1 MEDKSF
7 ALYCSVQSQLDEIC
21 DALKLDAA
29 TKAYIRQPQKE
40 LTVSVPVKMD
50 SGETKVFT
58 GFRIQHNNARGPY
71 KGGIRFHPE
80 ETVNTVRC
88 LATWMSLKCGV
99 VGIPL
104 GGGKGGI
111 ICNPKE
117 FSVGELERL
126 SRSYVRQV
134 WQLVGPDQDI
144 PAPDVYTTPQIMA
157 WMMDEYSTIKGYG
170 NPGMITGKPLPVGG
184 SIGRG
189 DATSRG
195 GMYTIIE
202 AAKHLKINLKGAKV
216 AIQGYGNAGSFAAI
230 LLGEDTGCKIVAVS
244 DSKGGIFNANGLDGR
259 KVLAHKEKTGSVV
272 GFAGSTP
279 ISNEDLLELDVEILL
294 PSALEDVIT
303 MKNVKN
309 IKAKIIGELANGPT
323 SAEANE
329 ALYKRGIMVI
339 PDILCNAGGV
349 TVSYFEWVQGLY
361 HFWWNEQE
369 VRVKLEEVMT
379 KAFQGVLDMSLK
391 KKVSLR
397 KAAYM
402 VAVTRIAEAMKLR
415 GWV

>member
-1 MEDKSF
+1 
-7 ALYCSVQSQLDEIC
+7 
-21 DALKLDAA
+21 
-29 TKAYIRQPQKE
+29 
-40 LTVSVPVKMD
+40 
-50 SGETKVFT
+50 
-58 GFRIQHNNARGPY
+58 
-71 KGGIRFHPE
+71 
-80 ETVNTVRC
+80 
-88 LATWMSLKCGV
+88 MSLKCAV

-117 FSVGELERL
+117 LSAGETERL
-126 SRSYVRQV
+126 ARSYVRQI
-134 WQLVGPDQDI
+134 WELVGPDQDI

-157 WMMDEYSTIKGYG
+157 WMMDEYSKIKGYG
-170 NPGMITGKPLPVGG
+170 NPGMITGKPIAIGG
-184 SIGRG
+184 SLGRG

-230 LLGEDTGCKIVAVS
+230 LMNEDTGCNIVAVS
-244 DSKGGIFNANGLDGR
+244 DSKGGIYNAKGLDPR
-259 KVLAHKEKTGSVV
+259 KVLAYKEKTGSVV
-272 GFAGSTP
+272 NFPGSKA
-279 ISNEDLLELDVEILL
+279 ISNEELLELDVDILL
-294 PSALEDVIT
+294 PSALEGVIT
-303 MKNVKN
+303 AANVKN

-323 SAEANE
+323 SADANE

-361 HFWWNEQE
+361 HFWWNETE
-369 VRVKLEEVMT
+369 VRQKLSEIMT
-379 KAFQGVLDMSLK
+379 KAFQDVLAESLK
-391 KKVSLR
+391 RKVSMR
-397 KAAYM
+397 KAAYL
-402 VAVTRIAEAMKLR
+402 VAGGRIAEAMKLR

>member
-1 MEDKSF
+1 MEDKSQ
-7 ALYCSVQSQLDEIC
+7 ALFFSVQSQLDAIC
-21 DALKLDAA
+21 DTLKLDSG
-29 TKAYIRQPQKE
+29 TKAFMRQPMKE
-40 LTVSVPVKMD
+40 LQVSIPVKMD
-50 SGETKVFT
+50 NGETKVFT

-88 LATWMSLKCGV
+88 LATWMTLKCAV

-117 FSVGELERL
+117 MSAGEIERL
-126 SRSYVRQV
+126 SRSYVRQI
-134 WQLVGPDQDI
+134 WELVGPDQDI

-157 WMMDEYSTIKGYG
+157 WMMDEYSKIKGYG
-170 NPGMITGKPLPVGG
+170 NPGMITGKPITIGG
-184 SIGRG
+184 SVGRG

-216 AIQGYGNAGSFAAI
+216 AIQGYGNAGAFAGI
-230 LLGEDTGCKIVAVS
+230 LLNDDLGCSIVAVS
-244 DSKGGIFNANGLDGR
+244 DSKGGIYNEAGLNPH
-259 KVLAHKEKTGSVV
+259 KVLAHKEKTGSVIN
-272 GFAGSTP
+272 FPGSKN
-279 ISNEDLLELDVEILL
+279 ISNEALLELDVVILL
-294 PSALEDVIT
+294 PSALEGVIT
-303 MKNVKN
+303 MANVKN

-323 SAEANE
+323 AADANE

-361 HFWWNEQE
+361 HFWWNEAE
-369 VRVKLEEVMT
+369 VRQKLSEIMI
-379 KAFQGVLDMSLK
+379 KAFQSVLAESLK
-391 KKVSLR
+391 RKVSMR
-397 KAAYM
+397 KAAYI
-402 VAVTRIAEAMKLR
+402 VAVSRVAEAMKLR

>member
-1 MEDKSF
+1 MEDKSY

-21 DALKLDAA
+21 DTLKLDAG

-50 SGETKVFT
+50 NGTTKVFT

-88 LATWMSLKCGV
+88 LATWMTLKCSV

-117 FSVGELERL
+117 MSNGELERL
-126 SRSYVRQV
+126 ARGYVRQI
-134 WQLVGPDQDI
+134 WPIVGPDQDI

-170 NPGMITGKPLPVGG
+170 NPGMITGKPIPVGG
-184 SIGRG
+184 SVGRG

-202 AAKHLKINLKGAKV
+202 AARHLGIDLKSARV
-216 AIQGYGNAGSFAAI
+216 AIQGFGNAGSHAAN
-230 LLGEDTGCKIVAVS
+230 LLSKEAGCTIVAVT
-244 DSKGGIFNANGLDGR
+244 DSKGGIYNANGLDVSQ
-259 KVLAHKEKTGSVV
+259 VLAHKKTTGSVV
-272 GFAGSTP
+272 NFPGSQP
-279 ISNEDLLELDVEILL
+279 ISNEAVLELDVDILL
-294 PSALEDVIT
+294 PSALEGVIT
-303 MKNVKN
+303 TYNAPN

-329 ALYKRGIMVI
+329 ALYARNIMVI

-361 HFWWNEQE
+361 HCWWNETE
-369 VRVKLEEVMT
+369 VRTKLEEVMT
-379 KAFQGVLDMSLK
+379 RAFQGVLAMSLK
-391 KKVSLR
+391 HQVSLR

-402 VAVTRIAEAMKLR
+402 VAVDRVAEAMKLR
-415 GWV
+415 GWT

>member
-1 MEDKSF
+1 MEDKSQ
-7 ALYCSVQSQLDEIC
+7 ALFCSVQSQLDDIC
-21 DALKLDAA
+21 DMLELDSG
-29 TKAYIRQPQKE
+29 TKAFIRQPMKE
-40 LTVSVPVKMD
+40 LTVSIPVKMD
-50 SGETKVFT
+50 NGETRVFT

-80 ETVNTVRC
+80 ETVDTVRC
-88 LATWMSLKCGV
+88 LATWMSLKCAV

-117 FSVGELERL
+117 MSAGELERL
-126 SRSYVRQV
+126 SRSYVRQI
-134 WQLVGPDQDI
+134 WELVGPDQDI

-157 WMMDEYSTIKGYG
+157 WMMDEYSKIKGYG
-170 NPGMITGKPLPVGG
+170 NPGMITGKPIPVGG

-202 AAKHLKINLKGAKV
+202 AAKHLKMNLKGARV

-230 LLGEDTGCKIVAVS
+230 LLNEDTGCNIVAVS
-244 DSKGGIFNANGLDGR
+244 DSKGGIYNAKGLDPR
-259 KVLAHKEKTGSVV
+259 KVLEHKEKTGSVV
-272 GFAGSTP
+272 NFAGAQNIT
-279 ISNEDLLELDVEILL
+279 NEALLELDVDILL
-294 PSALEDVIT
+294 PSALEGVIT
-303 MKNVKN
+303 AANVNN
-309 IKAKIIGELANGPT
+309 IKARIIGELANGPT
-323 SAEANE
+323 AADANE

-361 HFWWNEQE
+361 HFWWNESE
-369 VRVKLEEVMT
+369 VRQKLSEVMT
-379 KAFQGVLDMSLK
+379 KAFQDVLAESLK
-391 KKVSLR
+391 RKISMR
-397 KAAYM
+397 KAAYL
-402 VAVTRIAEAMKLR
+402 VAVSRIAEAMKLR

>member
-7 ALYCSVQSQLDEIC
+7 FLYCSVQSQLDEIC
-21 DALKLDAA
+21 DALGLDSG

-40 LTVSVPVKMD
+40 LMVSVPVKMD
-50 SGETKVFT
+50 TGETKVFT

-80 ETVNTVRC
+80 ETINTVRC
-88 LATWMSLKCGV
+88 LATWMTLKCAV

-111 ICNPKE
+111 ICSPKE
-117 FSVGELERL
+117 LSVGELERM
-126 SRSYVRQV
+126 SRSYVQQI
-134 WQLVGPDQDI
+134 WPLVGPDQDI

-157 WMMDEYSTIKGYG
+157 WMMDEYSKIKGYG
-170 NPGMITGKPLPVGG
+170 NPGMITGKPIPVGG

-230 LLGEDTGCKIVAVS
+230 LLGEDCGCNIVAVS
-244 DSKGGIFNANGLDGR
+244 DSKGGIYNENGLNGR
-259 KVLAHKEKTGSVV
+259 KVLEYKDKNGSVV
-272 GFAGSTP
+272 GFPGARP
-279 ISNEDLLELDVEILL
+279 ISNTELLELDVEILL
-294 PSALEDVIT
+294 PSAMEDVIT
-303 MKNVKN
+303 DKNVKN

-361 HFWWNEQE
+361 HFWWNEAE
-369 VRVKLEEVMT
+369 VRVKLQEIMT
-379 KAFQGVLDMSLK
+379 TAFKDVLAMSLK
-391 KKVSLR
+391 HKVSLR
-397 KAAYM
+397 KGAYM
-402 VAVTRIAEAMKLR
+402 VAVSRVAEAMKLR

>member
-1 MEDKSF
+1 MEDKSQ
-7 ALYCSVQSQLDEIC
+7 ALFCSVQSQLDDIC
-21 DALKLDAA
+21 TMLKLDSG
-29 TKAYIRQPQKE
+29 TKAFIRQPMKE
-40 LTVSVPVKMD
+40 LTVSIPVKMD
-50 SGETKVFT
+50 SGETRVYT

-80 ETVNTVRC
+80 ETVDTVRC
-88 LATWMSLKCGV
+88 LATWMSLKCAV

-117 FSVGELERL
+117 FSAGEMERL
-126 SRSYVRQV
+126 SRSYVRQI
-134 WQLVGPDQDI
+134 WELVGPDQDI

-157 WMMDEYSTIKGYG
+157 WMMDEYSKIKGYG
-170 NPGMITGKPLPVGG
+170 NPGMITGKPIPVGG
-184 SIGRG
+184 SLGRG

-202 AAKHLKINLKGAKV
+202 AAKHLKMNLKGARV
-216 AIQGYGNAGSFAAI
+216 AVQGYGNAGTFAAS
-230 LLGEDTGCKIVAVS
+230 LLSEDTGCTIVAVS
-244 DSKGGIFNANGLDGR
+244 DSKGGIYNAKGLDPH
-259 KVLAHKEKTGSVV
+259 KVLAHKEKTGSVINFT
-272 GFAGSTP
+272 GAKNIT
-279 ISNEDLLELDVEILL
+279 NEALLELDVDILL
-294 PSALEDVIT
+294 PSALEGVIT
-303 MKNVKN
+303 AANVKN

-323 SAEANE
+323 SADANE

-361 HFWWNEQE
+361 HFWWNEAE
-369 VRVKLEEVMT
+369 VRQKLSEIMT
-379 KAFQGVLDMSLK
+379 KAFKDVLAESLK
-391 KKVSLR
+391 RKISMR
-397 KAAYM
+397 KAAYV
-402 VAVTRIAEAMKLR
+402 VAVGRIAEAMKLR

>member
-21 DALKLDAA
+21 DALKLDAGA
-29 TKAYIRQPQKE
+29 RAYIRQPQKE
-40 LTVSVPVKMD
+40 LTVSIPVKMD
-50 SGETKVFT
+50 NGETRVFT

-80 ETVNTVRC
+80 ETINTVRC
-88 LATWMSLKCGV
+88 LATWMTLKCGV

-117 FSVGELERL
+117 MSAGELERL
-126 SRSYVRQV
+126 SRSYIRQI
-134 WQLVGPDQDI
+134 WPIVGPDQDI

-157 WMMDEYSTIKGYG
+157 WMMDEYSAIKGFG
-170 NPGMITGKPLPVGG
+170 NPGMITGKPIPVGG

-202 AAKHLKINLKGAKV
+202 AAKHLNINLKGAKV

-230 LLGEDTGCKIVAVS
+230 LLSEETGCTIVAVS
-244 DSKGGIFNANGLDGR
+244 DSKGGIYNENGLNSR
-259 KVLAHKEKTGSVV
+259 EVLAHKEKTGSVV
-272 GFAGSTP
+272 GFPGSKP
-279 ISNEDLLELDVEILL
+279 ISNEALLELDVPILL

-303 MKNVKN
+303 MKNVAN
-309 IKAKIIGELANGPT
+309 IKAKMIGELANGPT

-361 HFWWNEQE
+361 HFWWNEAE
-369 VRVKLEEVMT
+369 VRVKLEEVMRG
-379 KAFQGVLDMSLK
+379 AFKGVLEMSLK
-391 KKVSLR
+391 HKVSLR

-402 VAVTRIAEAMKLR
+402 VAVSRVAEAMKLR